1 MIRQLR
7 RKFILISM
15 CSVAAVLLILMAGI
29 NIVNAVRVDDNADE
43 LLSLLTEHQGSF
55 PPTTIVPHRGQRPF
69 SAETPFETRYFSV
82 VLNSSGQ
89 AVRINTASIA
99 AVTEEAA
106 VRYAQV
112 AAARNRDEGY
122 MGVYKYKRVAASNGT
137 LYLFL
142 DRERELST
150 LRSFFLSSLYISLG
164 GLAAVFLLIVLLSRR
179 VIRPIAE
186 SYEKQKRFITDA
198 SHELKTPLTI
208 IDANTEVLELEHGE
222 NEWTASIKNQVGR
235 LASLTDSLTALCRM
249 EETGNTQHTVDFS
262 LSDAVREALEPF
274 EAPATQCGKKL
285 CVDVEDGITLHGDER
300 AIRQLVSLLADNAVK
315 YAAEGGC
322 IRFSLKQQGK
332 HPVLQCYNPV
342 DTIEPGNQEHLFE
355 RFYRG
360 DPSRSSEVSGSGIG
374 LSIAKAIVTS
384 MNGHITA
391 HSADGHS
398 LCITAVF

>member
-29 NIVNAVRVDDNADE
+29 NVVNAVRVDNSADE
-43 LLSLLTEHQGSF
+43 LLSLLAEHQGAF
-55 PPTTIVPHRGQRPF
+55 PPTNTIPHRGQRPF

-89 AVRINTASIA
+89 AVQVNTNSIA
-99 AVTEEAA
+99 AVTDETA
-106 VRYAQV
+106 VLYAQV
-112 AAARNRDEGY
+112 AGSRDRDEGY
-122 MGVYKYKRVAASNGT
+122 MGVYKYKRVTASGGT

-249 EETGNTQHTVDFS
+249 EETGNAQYAVDFS

-274 EAPATQCGKKL
+274 EAPAAQRGKEL
-285 CVDVEDGITLHGDER
+285 CVDVENGITLHGDER

-315 YAAEGGC
+315 YAAEGGRIC
-322 IRFSLKQQGK
+322 FSLRRQGK
-332 HPVLQCYNPV
+332 RSVLQCHNPV
-342 DTIEPGNQEHLFE
+342 DTIEPGDQSRLFE
-355 RFYRG
+355 RFYRS
-360 DPSRSSEVSGSGIG
+360 DPSRSSEVGGSGIG

-384 MNGHITA
+384 MNGHVTA
-391 HSADGHS
+391 HSADGRS